1 MRRILLILALCLWS
15 IGAKAQSAT
24 TAPVEVN
31 ERVGQAMN
39 ASDWFGLA
47 RIYSAEKENIDPFL
61 RTYAESLLA
70 TFSRVVIN
78 ARTMRLSVGER
89 H

>member
-15 IGAKAQSAT
+15 IGATAQSAT
-24 TAPVEVN
+24 TAPAEVN

-70 TFSRVVIN
+70 TFFGRPAEGAMAVR
-78 ARTMRLSVGER
+78 ATRGRR
-89 H
+89 